1 MSEHDQKVK
10 LLEEKIAQQIEL
22 VAELICQGQP
32 ALEAMRVLD
41 ALTGELVAVDTPS
54 HTVCSAL
61 APEATPQR
69 SFFDR
74 RNASSGTLSD
84 QAGARKSEVNPRHAA
99 HAKRPWDRAEECR
112 AQPI

>member
-1 MSEHDQKVK
+1 MNQHDQKVK

-32 ALEAMRVLD
+32 ALAAMRVLD
-41 ALTGELVAVDTPS
+41 ALTGELVALDSPR
-54 HTVCSAL
+54 HMVCSAL
-61 APEATPQR
+61 APEGAPQR

-74 RNASSGTLSD
+74 RNASSGTSSD
-84 QAGARKSEVNPRHAA
+84 QAGAEVDPRHAA
-99 HAKRPWDRAEECR
+99 HAMRLGDQAEECR